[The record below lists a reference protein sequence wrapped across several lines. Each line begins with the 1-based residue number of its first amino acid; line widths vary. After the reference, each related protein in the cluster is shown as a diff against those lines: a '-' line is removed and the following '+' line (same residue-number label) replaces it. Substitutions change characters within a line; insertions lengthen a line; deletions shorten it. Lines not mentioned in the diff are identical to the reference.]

1 MGVNEQ
7 TTLNA
12 AGQLTTVVR
21 IHLVT
26 TLGASGTIDVPLAQ
40 YEALTGTDEGRA
52 ILRERLEE
60 KSDQLDAPF
69 SM

>member
-12 AGQLTTVVR
+12 AGQLATVVR

-26 TLGASGTIDVPLAQ
+26 TLGAAGSIDVPLAQ
-40 YEALTGTDEGRA
+40 YEALTSADEGKA
-52 ILRERLEE
+52 ILRERLNE
-60 KSDQLDAPF
+60 KADQLDAPF